1 MRRFTMAAAA
11 AAALTMTGPAAA
23 AVTVQMSGTLDTK
36 VVDGALGSQVDADFA
51 HDVPMAWTLSMT
63 FEDPGQQ
70 GIWDASAWAF
80 TLGDLSFDSTTTTAS
95 SANVYNISIQT
106 SYFIALRGDFAPS
119 LPGDELLYLSTNFLR
134 LPTGGPRSPS
144 TDPADYFAARTQD
157 AGARVSSSSL
167 SGPSGG
173 YVDFRGSIT
182 SISFDGAFLPNQ
194 GVPEPS
200 TWALMILGF
209 GAAGAML
216 RRRPAR
222 A

>member
-1 MRRFTMAAAA
+1 MRRFSMAAA
-11 AAALTMTGPAAA
+11 AAALTIAGPAAA
-23 AVTVQMSGTLDTK
+23 AVTVQMSGTMDTK
-36 VVDGALGSQVDADFA
+36 ELGSGLLSPQLDADFA
-51 HDVPMAWTLSMT
+51 HDVPMAWTFTMT

-70 GIWDASAWAF
+70 GYWDASAWAF
-80 TLGDLSFDSTTTTAS
+80 TLGDLSFDSTTTTAE
-95 SANVYNISIQT
+95 AAYAYNVSIQT
-106 SYFIALRGDFAPS
+106 NYTIVLWGDFAPS
-119 LPGDELLYLSTNFLR
+119 LPGDELLLLSTNFLR

-157 AGARVSSSSL
+157 AGATVR
-167 SGPSGG
+167 G
-173 YVDFRGSIT
+173 YPGSDSVRFFGSIT

-216 RRRPAR
+216 RRRPLR